1 MAIATYIS
9 DLLYRYECVIV
20 PGFGAFITQY
30 HSAQINADTHELF
43 PPQKTLSFNGQ
54 LTRNDG
60 LLANHMVEM
69 EKITYVEALEKL
81 EVFVQELQGLLNSR
95 QQINLPNLGT
105 FTLAQEDKLQF
116 EPAAKMNY
124 LKEAFGLA
132 HFTSQPVAR
141 EVYKQ
146 KVIALEERAPIALTP
161 ERRASRPYIKYAAI
175 GLLALGLSGFTGL
188 NIYSGQV
195 NEHNLAEQQK
205 ANTLLESQIQQA
217 TFIIDNPLPAV
228 TLKVSKQSGNFH
240 VVAGAYRM
248 EENAEKK
255 VQELKELGYKARRLG
270 ENRYGLHQVVYSSY
284 ESRNDAL
291 KALWSIKRSTNGGA
305 WLLVQEIQ

>member
-81 EVFVQELQGLLNSR
+81 EVFVQELQGLLNSK

-105 FTLAQEDKLQF
+105 F
-116 EPAAKMNY
+116 
-124 LKEAFGLA
+124 
-132 HFTSQPVAR
+132 
-141 EVYKQ
+141 
-146 KVIALEERAPIALTP
+146 
-161 ERRASRPYIKYAAI
+161 
-175 GLLALGLSGFTGL
+175 
-188 NIYSGQV
+188 
-195 NEHNLAEQQK
+195 
-205 ANTLLESQIQQA
+205 
-217 TFIIDNPLPAV
+217 
-228 TLKVSKQSGNFH
+228 
-240 VVAGAYRM
+240 
-248 EENAEKK
+248 
-255 VQELKELGYKARRLG
+255 
-270 ENRYGLHQVVYSSY
+270 
-284 ESRNDAL
+284 
-291 KALWSIKRSTNGGA
+291 
-305 WLLVQEIQ
+305 

>member
-1 MAIATYIS
+1 MKNPVFLFFFLS
-9 DLLYRYECVIV
+9 LLLSV
-20 PGFGAFITQY
+20 PLKSQNLMSGKYSREQLSELLIPQQEWQPFPKIMDREGW
-30 HSAQINADTHELF
+30 SKAD
-43 PPQKTLSFNGQ
+43 K
-54 LTRNDG
+54 
-60 LLANHMVEM
+60 EM
-69 EKITYVEALEKL
+69 MEGYLE
-81 EVFVQELQGLLNSR
+81 
-95 QQINLPNLGT
+95 
-105 FTLAQEDKLQF
+105 
-116 EPAAKMNY
+116 
-124 LKEAFGLA
+124 
-132 HFTSQPVAR
+132 
-141 EVYKQ
+141 
-146 KVIALEERAPIALTP
+146 
-161 ERRASRPYIKYAAI
+161 
-175 GLLALGLSGFTGL
+175 
-188 NIYSGQV
+188 
-195 NEHNLAEQQK
+195 K

>member
-30 HSAQINADTHELF
+30 SSARIDAESSELF
-43 PPQKTLSFNGQ
+43 PPEKRLSFNGQ
-54 LTRNDG
+54 LTKNDG
-60 LLANHMVEM
+60 LLANHLVEV
-69 EKITYVEALEKL
+69 EKITYAEALEKL
-81 EVFVQELQGLLNSR
+81 NVFVQDLQGLLVKNQNVHLTNIGDFS
-95 QQINLPNLGT
+95 LS
-105 FTLAQEDKLQF
+105 QEEKLQF

-124 LKEAFGLA
+124 LKEAFGLSS
-132 HFTSQPVAR
+132 FTSREIAR
-141 EVYKQ
+141 EAYKQ
-146 KVIALEERAPIALTP
+146 KVVALEEKAPIAFTP
-161 ERRASRPYIKYAAI
+161 ERRAARPYLKYAAI
-175 GLLALGLSGFTGL
+175 GLLAIGLSGFTGL
-188 NIYSGQV
+188 NIYSSQV

-217 TFIIDNPLPAV
+217 TFIINNPLPAV

-240 VVAGAYRM
+240 VVAGAFRM

-255 VQELKELGYKARRLG
+255 VQELKDLGYKARRLD

-284 ESRNDAL
+284 E
-291 KALWSIKRSTNGGA
+291 KRSDAVKELWNIKKTLNNGA
-305 WLLVQEIQ
+305 WLLVQEL